1 MWWKMP
7 HVSRRSTVACKWRF
21 GSKPISWF
29 SPSAM
34 KVPAFPKPSGR
45 RFSTC
50 STPPHGVIAAGRA
63 PGLAWRSVRAW
74 SAPTADASR
83 SRMALMAGV
92 RASVSPCRC
101 RPSLRSKWS
110 RRCDRPVGYA
120 DVLRS
125 KILCHDRTPM
135 SQAATILVIDDE
147 PQIRKFL
154 RISLASQG
162 YKVLEAGTG
171 AEGLSQAA
179 LNKPDLLVL
188 DLGLPDMDGQDVL
201 SQFREWS
208 AVPVLVLSVRASE
221 GEKVQ
226 ALDSGAND
234 YVTKPFGIQ
243 EFLARIRALLRQAP
257 DSGQAASAL
266 VIGPLTVDLAYRRV
280 LLDGLE
286 VALTRKEYAVLAQLA
301 RYPGRVITQQ
311 QLLKDI
317 WGPTHV
323 EDTHYLR
330 IVVGHLRQKLADDP
344 AAPRFIVTEAGVGYR
359 VLNGGGL

>member
-1 MWWKMP
+1 
-7 HVSRRSTVACKWRF
+7 
-21 GSKPISWF
+21 
-29 SPSAM
+29 
-34 KVPAFPKPSGR
+34 
-45 RFSTC
+45 
-50 STPPHGVIAAGRA
+50 
-63 PGLAWRSVRAW
+63 
-74 SAPTADASR
+74 
-83 SRMALMAGV
+83 
-92 RASVSPCRC
+92 
-101 RPSLRSKWS
+101 
-110 RRCDRPVGYA
+110 
-120 DVLRS
+120 
-125 KILCHDRTPM
+125 M
-135 SQAATILVIDDE
+135 SQSATILVIDDE

-171 AEGLSQAA
+171 GDALSQAA

-188 DLGLPDMDGQDVL
+188 DLGLPDMDGQNVL

-221 GEKVQ
+221 GEKVR
-226 ALDSGAND
+226 ALDAGAND

-257 DSGQAASAL
+257 ETGQAESAL
-266 VIGPLTVDLAYRRV
+266 VIGPLTVDLPYRRV

-301 RYPGRVITQQ
+301 RHPGRVITQQ

-359 VLNGGGL
+359 LVESPGQ